1 MRSRRKNT
9 RSSSGRASRGD
20 TGSWLHCW
28 ASQSR
33 YFLCR
38 SSMIRLLRGESG
50 PWNWLEGAFC
60 PNRLNLYR
68 LIYHG
73 RTWIGI
79 PGQAP
84 RVGLSSHGSPA
95 KDGPKSKCLARVKIA
110 RTSAG
115 PPSLTISDP
124 SRFLPPGEDRS
135 DVGGAAQFNNI
146 GPVPL
151 SPPLSPSPISDP
163 SRFLLSSRFL
173 LLNNIG
179 PVPLSPRNIG

>member
-38 SSMIRLLRGESG
+38 SSMIRLLRDESG

-68 LIYHG
+68 LIAHG

-84 RVGLSSHGSPA
+84 RGADDVPIQLSAVPDSRDPAQRAGSRAIFPLPNSDFVA
-95 KDGPKSKCLARVKIA
+95 LIDYQVFRRRGHRAVFLRRI
-110 RTSAG
+110 
-115 PPSLTISDP
+115 SLIVY
-124 SRFLPPGEDRS
+124 G
-135 DVGGAAQFNNI
+135 VI
-146 GPVPL
+146 
-151 SPPLSPSPISDP
+151 
-163 SRFLLSSRFL
+163 
-173 LLNNIG
+173 
-179 PVPLSPRNIG
+179 

>member
-50 PWNWLEGAFC
+50 PWNWLGGAFC

-84 RVGLSSHGSPA
+84 RSLSEYSPVLPHCPWVSLGLGLFGHGPR
-95 KDGPKSKCLARVKIA
+95 ARRA
-110 RTSAG
+110 
-115 PPSLTISDP
+115 
-124 SRFLPPGEDRS
+124 
-135 DVGGAAQFNNI
+135 
-146 GPVPL
+146 L
-151 SPPLSPSPISDP
+151 SPPQLVAALQERRQIFRRLWVKQISCHSADTF
-163 SRFLLSSRFL
+163 S
-173 LLNNIG
+173 
-179 PVPLSPRNIG
+179 SPRNKNLRIPRGFDLTEYRFDDVLAC

>member
-50 PWNWLEGAFC
+50 PWNWLGGAFC

-68 LIYHG
+68 LIAHG

-84 RVGLSSHGSPA
+84 RGIALTELGPGESKKGLASGGISCSE
-95 KDGPKSKCLARVKIA
+95 
-110 RTSAG
+110 
-115 PPSLTISDP
+115 ISDLGERDTDRIPTLPTESPGSSAATNGSRDHTSHP
-124 SRFLPPGEDRS
+124 SKPTEM
-135 DVGGAAQFNNI
+135 
-146 GPVPL
+146 
-151 SPPLSPSPISDP
+151 
-163 SRFLLSSRFL
+163 
-173 LLNNIG
+173 
-179 PVPLSPRNIG
+179 